1 MPASTDL
8 RPPQAP
14 AGAAARSSD
23 QEISR
28 PDGVVQRAKAGDAE
42 AMAWLYEQHAPRLQ
56 RYFFCRLGGRV
67 QQAEDLT
74 AEVFVRTL
82 ERLDSYECR
91 GLPFG
96 AWLFRVA
103 RNLLVDHQRGQP
115 REAQLALEE
124 CEEVDTPAAA
134 RDLDQVVDQCD
145 LARAMRRLTPEQ
157 REILEL
163 RFIQGRS
170 IAETQA
176 LTGRTEESVKK
187 LQARGLQKLREWLL
201 AFQPEPSLG

>member
-1 MPASTDL
+1 MPASTYL
-8 RPPQAP
+8 QPAP
-14 AGAAARSSD
+14 ASAGPTAQSSGH
-23 QEISR
+23 EMR
-28 PDGVVQRAKAGDAE
+28 WPDGVVQQAKAGDAE
-42 AMAWLYEQHAPRLQ
+42 AVAWLYEQHAPRLQ
-56 RYFFCRLGGRV
+56 RYFFSRLGGRV

-82 ERLDSYECR
+82 ERLDGYECR

-103 RNLLVDHQRGQP
+103 RNLLVDHQRSQP
-115 REAQLALEE
+115 REAPVALDE
-124 CEEVDTPAAA
+124 CEEVDTPAAE
-134 RDLDQVVDQCD
+134 RELDQVVDQYD

-176 LTGRTEESVKK
+176 VTGRTEESVKK
-187 LQARGLQKLREWLL
+187 LQARGLQKLREWLF
-201 AFQPEPSLG
+201 ACQPEPKFG